1 VQFRWAE
8 AIDHR
13 WRHSQEHESSTQRA
27 ALGRVDTA
35 LTHALAVNGDGI
47 CKPSDVFLVSSAIRS
62 IVGMKRFVAYQ
73 LIEHRALQM
82 RKGNTNHA
90 QGPIN

>member
-13 WRHSQEHESSTQRA
+13 WRRSQELESSTQSA

-47 CKPSDVFLVSSAIRS
+47 CKPSDDFLVNSAIRS
-62 IVGMKRFVAYQ
+62 ISGMKGSS
-73 LIEHRALQM
+73 H
-82 RKGNTNHA
+82 NN
-90 QGPIN
+90 